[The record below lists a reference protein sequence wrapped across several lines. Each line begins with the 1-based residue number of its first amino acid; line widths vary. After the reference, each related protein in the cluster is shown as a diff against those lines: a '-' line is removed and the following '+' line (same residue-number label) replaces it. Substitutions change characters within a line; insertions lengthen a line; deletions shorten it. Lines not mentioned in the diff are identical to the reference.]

1 MPHIEVIPIT
11 HGGPAPAPGW
21 AYVPDIGY
29 DPSKA
34 AINPSGRKRTA
45 ARQSQREADAYNA
58 GSGGNAISDLPAR
71 QQTAILKRIA
81 ELDRDNQKDVALP
94 QARGGAAASG
104 AGTVSKRERE
114 GRKMTPAVR
123 KILQSGRTFAH
134 WLADEEALAAQRTGA
149 VGAAS
154 ASAGPG
160 SQSVTAAASPAPSSG
175 ATDTAAGSSK
185 SRKRSSMGAAAVGRA
200 AKRAAAATA
209 TATDSAPTTPLA
221 NAVGSPAPPPQQTPV
236 VDLESGIQQN
246 HDPPDDDEPLLR
258 PTVPQLPTEAEIQT
272 LLAHPPLPYSAA
284 RAAPPGADGA
294 SRRLF
299 CEICGY
305 WGRVRCL
312 RCAARICGLECKRA
326 HDETSCLRM

>member
-45 ARQSQREADAYNA
+45 ARQSQREADA
-58 GSGGNAISDLPAR
+58 DLPAR

-134 WLADEEALAAQRTGA
+134 WLADEEALAAQRTG
-149 VGAAS
+149 V
-154 ASAGPG
+154 
-160 SQSVTAAASPAPSSG
+160 
-175 ATDTAAGSSK
+175 
-185 SRKRSSMGAAAVGRA
+185 
-200 AKRAAAATA
+200 RAAAATA

-236 VDLESGIQQN
+236 VDLESGIQQH

>member
-45 ARQSQREADAYNA
+45 ARQSQREADA
-58 GSGGNAISDLPAR
+58 DLPAR

-160 SQSVTAAASPAPSSG
+160 SH
-175 ATDTAAGSSK
+175 
-185 SRKRSSMGAAAVGRA
+185 
-200 AKRAAAATA
+200 
-209 TATDSAPTTPLA
+209 APTTPLA

>member
-134 WLADEEALAAQRTGA
+134 WLADEEALAAQRTGV

-154 ASAGPG
+154 A
-160 SQSVTAAASPAPSSG
+160 
-175 ATDTAAGSSK
+175 
-185 SRKRSSMGAAAVGRA
+185 SMGAAAVGRA

-221 NAVGSPAPPPQQTPV
+221 NAVGSPAPPPQQTLV
-236 VDLESGIQQN
+236 VDLESGIQQH

>member
-1 MPHIEVIPIT
+1 MPHIEVIPVT
-11 HGGPAPAPGW
+11 TGGTAPAPGW

-45 ARQSQREADAYNA
+45 ARQSQHQADAYNA

-94 QARGGAAASG
+94 QARG
-104 AGTVSKRERE
+104 AGGGGSVLKRERE

-134 WLADEEALAAQRTGA
+134 WLADEEALAAQRTGVA
-149 VGAAS
+149 PAGS
-154 ASAGPG
+154 GGPG
-160 SQSVTAAASPAPSSG
+160 SQSVTTTASPAPSAG
-175 ATDTAAGSSK
+175 AAEAASSRN
-185 SRKRSSMGAAAVGRA
+185 RKRSMGAAAVGRA
-200 AKRAAAATA
+200 AKRAAAAT
-209 TATDSAPTTPLA
+209 TTESAPATPSA
-221 NAVGSPAPPPQQTPV
+221 GVVDSPAPSGGAAQQTAI
-236 VDLESGIQQN
+236 VDLEAAGMQQE
-246 HDPPDDDEPLLR
+246 PGTPIDDDEPLLGA
-258 PTVPQLPTEAEIQT
+258 TVPMLPSEQEVQA
-272 LLAHPPLPYSAA
+272 LLAHPPLSYTAA
-284 RAAPPGADGA
+284 RAAPPAADGP

-312 RCAARICGLECKRA
+312 RCSARVCGLECKRA

>member
-1 MPHIEVIPIT
+1 MPHIEVIPFT
-11 HGGPAPAPGW
+11 TGGPAPAPGW

-45 ARQSQREADAYNA
+45 ARQSQHQADA
-58 GSGGNAISDLPAR
+58 DLPAR

-94 QARGGAAASG
+94 QARG
-104 AGTVSKRERE
+104 AGGGGGFLKRERD

-134 WLADEEALAAQRTGA
+134 WLADEEALAAQRTGVA
-149 VGAAS
+149 PAGS
-154 ASAGPG
+154 GGPG
-160 SQSVTAAASPAPSSG
+160 SQSVTATATAAATTTESAPATPSAGVVDIPAPSGG
-175 ATDTAAGSSK
+175 AAQQTAIADLEAAG
-185 SRKRSSMGAAAVGRA
+185 M
-200 AKRAAAATA
+200 
-209 TATDSAPTTPLA
+209 
-221 NAVGSPAPPPQQTPV
+221 QQEPTPV
-236 VDLESGIQQN
+236 
-246 HDPPDDDEPLLR
+246 DDDEPLLR
-258 PTVPQLPTEAEIQT
+258 ATVPILPSEQEVRA
-272 LLAHPPLPYSAA
+272 LLAHPPLSYTAA
-284 RAAPPGADGA
+284 RAAPPAADGP

-312 RCAARICGLECKRA
+312 RCSARVCGLECKKA

>member
-11 HGGPAPAPGW
+11 TGGPAPAPGW

-45 ARQSQREADAYNA
+45 ARQSQHQADAYNA

-94 QARGGAAASG
+94 QARG
-104 AGTVSKRERE
+104 AGGGGVLKRERE

-149 VGAAS
+149 PAAAGS
-154 ASAGPG
+154 VGPG
-160 SQSVTAAASPAPSSG
+160 SQSVTATASPAPSSG
-175 ATDTAAGSSK
+175 AAEATAMASSK
-185 SRKRSSMGAAAVGRA
+185 NRKRSMGAAAVGRA
-200 AKRAAAATA
+200 AKRAAAAT
-209 TATDSAPTTPLA
+209 TTTTESAPTTPSA
-221 NAVGSPAPPPQQTPV
+221 AVVGSPAPSGGGVQQAPM
-236 VDLESGIQQN
+236 VDLEMESVLAEPTPI
-246 HDPPDDDEPLLR
+246 DEYEPLLR
-258 PTVPQLPTEAEIQT
+258 ANVPTLPTEQEIQT
-272 LLAHPPLPYSAA
+272 LLAHPPLPYTAA
-284 RAAPPGADGA
+284 RAAPPAAEGP

-312 RCAARICGLECKRA
+312 RCAARVCGLECKRA